1 MRSSNPVF
9 SRRGFSRDN
18 GHAGF
23 NAAPQAGAATTG
35 ANPFAQGTAANP
47 YATNPYAQQGTQP
60 GAPAPA
66 RTDAMTIDDVVTRTA
81 MTLGLVVVAAAI
93 AWWVMP
99 VDQANLGSA
108 YGVAIG
114 AAIIGFV
121 LSLVNSFK
129 RRPSPA
135 LILTYAAFE
144 GVFLGIVSNIVSV
157 YVAPGAAMQAVLGTM
172 AVFAGVLIAYRTGLI
187 RVTRRFYGFVMAAA
201 IGSAVAPTHQE
212 RAPRPAPCA
221 GPRPACAAR
230 ERHAARRRRRPWQRR
245 WSATGQMTWRSLTTP
260 GFNRYPRLPT
270 SAWPVPVPAVSALR
284 HEMDRSFGPRFIPI
298 SAVTWEND
306 SPPGRR
312 SHPGGDSVTVG
323 ARCDSDTPW

>member
-18 GHAGF
+18 GHASF
-23 NAAPQAGAATTG
+23 NAAPQAGAATAGT
-35 ANPFAQGTAANP
+35 NPFAQGTAANP
-47 YATNPYAQQGTQP
+47 YATNPYAQGTQP

-81 MTLGLVVVAAAI
+81 MTLGLVVVAAAV
-93 AWWVMP
+93 AWWTMP
-99 VDQANLGSA
+99 VDEGNLGTA

-114 AAIIGFV
+114 AALIGFV

-129 RRPSPA
+129 RRPSPP
-135 LILTYAAFE
+135 LILLYAAFE

-201 IGSAVAPTHQE
+201 IGFMLLMMVNLLFAVFGGGDGLGFRSGTLGIIVAIVIGACILALNFKQVE
-212 RAPRPAPCA
+212 DGIAYGAPREEAWL
-221 GPRPACAAR
+221 AAF
-230 ERHAARRRRRPWQRR
+230 
-245 WSATGQMTWRSLTTP
+245 GLTVTLVWI
-260 GFNRYPRLPT
+260 YIEMLRLVAIL
-270 SAWPVPVPAVSALR
+270 S
-284 HEMDRSFGPRFIPI
+284 
-298 SAVTWEND
+298 
-306 SPPGRR
+306 
-312 SHPGGDSVTVG
+312 GD
-323 ARCDSDTPW
+323 D